1 MGNREFMFCPRCG
14 AVTPKG
20 EDCTNCGYVMTEKSQ
35 EAFEEPVLN
44 ESVVEPDLMEVSD
57 EALEAVSVKQSME
70 MNETM
75 EALGSAEVGS
85 IFEPVVDEA
94 VSAIFPQSEPV
105 SEPVV
110 ADVTV
115 TSEASEVITEV
126 LETVEEVPASEEQA
140 IAEEQNVYFEEPK
153 AEPETPAATE
163 TPKKEKKKKN
173 LTWLWVLL
181 ILFPIVA
188 LIVLIIVLLVV
199 LFFMF
204 SGNISNNMV
213 LTPPEL
219 DPSAVID
226 DGDDTYRYYKDFAAH
241 NGERKQIDDFDISMY
256 SSLAKMYR
264 NVESDNQNDY
274 FWREGDKEGIF
285 GSHDMTDRDKITGP
299 YYEPFYESFD
309 DSYGYGY
316 QRRYIK
322 YMDDING
329 VAVDAKVG
337 YYVLEG
343 DNIPNLDE
351 INTELYYQQCYDF
364 IQYLRG
370 KSVYSASTRLEMNID
385 NYITYNDDEILS
397 IVTDVNVFVD
407 GGENREELC
416 IYGINVDLKNGV
428 IMDNSTILDYD
439 TIADEFRDKS
449 DKQNGVSDTL
459 KDMTD
464 EEIKQIITDPAA
476 TIVFFTP
483 VGVEVGFAYTY
494 NYSGIG
500 WITVSYE
507 EYEDLL
513 KYDFD
518 NPTSVSI
525 APKGDGSTL
534 DNNTSSVNEE
544 TPNKKDEDEDPLS
557 NIIKGSDDL

>member
-44 ESVVEPDLMEVSD
+44 EAVVEPDLMEVSD

-105 SEPVV
+105 SEPV
-110 ADVTV
+110 AAEEPT
-115 TSEASEVITEV
+115 I
-126 LETVEEVPASEEQA
+126 VEEQKVF
-140 IAEEQNVYFEEPK
+140 FEEPK

-163 TPKKEKKKKN
+163 TPKKDKKKKN

-188 LIVLIIVLLVV
+188 LIVLIIVLIVV

-204 SGNISNNMV
+204 SGNNNMV

-285 GSHDMTDRDKITGP
+285 GSHDMTDRDTITGP

-343 DNIPNLDE
+343 DNIPNIDE

-364 IQYLRG
+364 VQYLRG

-525 APKGDGSTL
+525 APKGDAGTI
-534 DNNTSSVNEE
+534 DNNTNPNNNDIPKNE
-544 TPNKKDEDEDPLS
+544 DEDEDPLS